1 MRTYCSFH
9 VLPSTS
15 AVNVVVSISDSHPAP
30 EVGHHL
36 SPEYI
41 VLDCSFVSGLDGNAV
56 DGFLKLQASLTTLV
70 TSVIMDTSPA
80 VIGYTSMY
88 YTRMQYNC
96 AWNVFVEKI
105 SSSRS
110 NSTSC
115 AYHFC
120 GSAAIPTDDV

>member
-15 AVNVVVSISDSHPAP
+15 AVNVVVSVSDNHPVP

-80 VIGYTSMY
+80 I
-88 YTRMQYNC
+88 
-96 AWNVFVEKI
+96 I
-105 SSSRS
+105 
-110 NSTSC
+110 
-115 AYHFC
+115 
-120 GSAAIPTDDV
+120 AIPLCIIQECNVIVLGLCL